1 MHADGC
7 TCERCYIAAMTGP
20 VIRLDMS
27 EGVERQA
34 NETRY
39 SLVDLSEG
47 QIRDLASGYV
57 PRVLQAMAISCLDW
71 QDEDERRAR
80 RPEPRKKRKTH
91 AEV

>member
-1 MHADGC
+1 MGYH
-7 TCERCYIAAMTGP
+7 IAVTDQ
-20 VIRLDMS
+20 VIRLDLGA
-27 EGVERQA
+27 GVAREP

-57 PRVLQAMAISCLDW
+57 PRVLQAMAISCLEW

-80 RPEPRKKRKTH
+80 RPEPRKKRTKH
-91 AEV
+91 A